1 MYKILK
7 KDNDLAL
14 MIEQQ
19 PMAPD
24 GPMFIYDGSD
34 TALLFRCWGSH
45 LRLRGLGE
53 PSSSLLKAAAEITV
67 LETQGGAVVRRYT
80 APVRIV
86 RDVKSLM
93 A

>member
-14 MIEQQ
+14 MIEQH
-19 PMAPD
+19 PMDPD

-34 TALLFRCWGSH
+34 TALFFRDWGCH
-45 LRLRGLGE
+45 MRLKGLSE
-53 PSSSLLKAAAEITV
+53 PTGSLLKAATEITV
-67 LETQGGAVVRRYT
+67 FEVLGGEVVRRYT